1 MLSSTHPIQSKA
13 LLPWNLPWIPHPQ
26 PQFHSVFLQRPEHH
40 RSLLLRCPMF
50 SLVYHCHPPPPPH
63 PASVQ
68 WVNKHNFVWWKCVP
82 DGPNAWA
89 LADEIRLGRTCSR
102 NTEWVIQIL
111 VNQRMP
117 QKTLG
122 NLWIPVSPVD
132 LVSSFLK
139 EAETVYYFFFLLV
152 KGPGW
157 RAVFSTLDTHWNHLG
172 SFWKHR
178 YLLPNSRYP
187 CLTYAGCVLGIRI

>member
-1 MLSSTHPIQSKA
+1 MELSSHAKFNTSNPEQSPAPLKPPMNPTPPA
-13 LLPWNLPWIPHPQ
+13 LIPQ
-26 PQFHSVFLQRPEHH
+26 CVLAN
-40 RSLLLRCPMF
+40 SLLLRCPMF

-139 EAETVYYFFFLLV
+139 EAETLYYFF
-152 KGPGW
+152 
-157 RAVFSTLDTHWNHLG
+157 
-172 SFWKHR
+172 
-178 YLLPNSRYP
+178 
-187 CLTYAGCVLGIRI
+187 C